1 MIENLMQSNSVTLH
15 VFTDE
20 QLEAYSTNLI
30 NKMISLKEQVA
41 PEEEYVT
48 MDEVSSKLQVTKT
61 TLWRWAK
68 VGYLNP
74 IKVGGKSFY
83 KSSDINKL
91 MEG

>member
-1 MIENLMQSNSVTLH
+1 MIENLMQSKSVTLH

-30 NKMISLKEQVA
+30 NKMISLKEQAA

>member
-30 NKMISLKEQVA
+30 NKIISLKEQVA